1 MEQSTPLTVA
11 TGTIASSIAGAFIAG
26 TYALAKRRGQAVA
39 SIYAASAALNCGIAG
54 ATFFSVRGYVVVPL
68 LNQALRARL
77 HERDGRRETPASI
90 ETSSN
95 SAVTW
100 RAMRLHHTIDSALS
114 GGFTGGVWNTWR
126 RGTRGT
132 LSGMMFGSVF
142 CAVGQL
148 IYNELGVQRVK
159 FVSRTSFAASHR
171 PPLPSAPGITE
182 PLAPKEPL
190 FDRMIHAIG
199 LKKVSDEEYLAQMRA
214 ERATYLQKIA
224 ELEAKLQAD
233 KNS

>member
-1 MEQSTPLTVA
+1 
-11 TGTIASSIAGAFIAG
+11 AFIAG

-54 ATFFSVRGYVVVPL
+54 ATFFSE
-68 LNQALRARL
+68 L
-77 HERDGRRETPASI
+77 HEQDGLRETPASI

-100 RAMRLHHTIDSALS
+100 GAMRLHHTLDSALS
-114 GGFTGGVWNTWR
+114 GGLTGGIWNTWR
-126 RGTRGT
+126 RGTRGA
-132 LSGMMFGSVF
+132 LSGMMFGSAF

-148 IYNELGVQRVK
+148 LYNELGVQRVK
-159 FVSRTSFAASHR
+159 YVSRTSLAASPR
-171 PPLPSAPGITE
+171 PPLPSASRITE

-214 ERATYLQKIA
+214 QRATSLQRIA

-233 KNS
+233 KDS